1 MGVNFG
7 NNVEVALYY
16 LYYGMRN
23 TDYNG
28 KKGIELLEK
37 AMKEGDPDAPYFLA
51 RCYGGPDTM
60 WEGLGFEQDDDKYY
74 KYLARSIDRMS
85 DIAILTSLNSDQLTK
100 IILKKIDF
108 KDFEKVFQSI
118 LKKADRGE
126 AFCQYAIGKA
136 YANGDIL
143 KISDV
148 KKENF
153 ETKDKY
159 NDCLKDLVTKS
170 IEWYEKAFDSG
181 MFLAGTALHSLYEN
195 GKGELF
201 SPSKEKAEKI
211 LKRGAEC
218 KYPNFQIKYGEYLYN
233 NANFEEAIFYFTESL
248 KQNNPIALGYCG
260 NCHQAL
266 GNYAKAYDY
275 FSKSIDSPAEH
286 WSDYLNIAQMIYEGK
301 PDVPSDYKKAILYF
315 EIASESSPSRNDM
328 LADLILHGK
337 GCEID
342 VYKAYDYLK
351 EFMNYHDSSL
361 SRYLYGI
368 YLIRGF
374 GIFSPNLEE
383 GIHQLESS
391 NDPRVQKELSKYKKN
406 IFGKW
411 SLKK

>member
-28 KKGIELLEK
+28 EKGIELLKK
-37 AMKEGDPDAPYFLA
+37 AMNEGDPDAPYFLA
-51 RCYGGPDTM
+51 RCYGGPDTI
-60 WEGLGFEQDDDKYY
+60 WEGLGLEHNDDKYY
-74 KYLARSIDRMS
+74 KYLARSIDRNS

-100 IILKKIDF
+100 IMLKKVDF
-108 KDFEKVFQSI
+108 KDFEKVFQSV
-118 LKKADRGE
+118 LRKAERGE
-126 AFCQYAIGKA
+126 PFCQYAIGKA

-148 KKENF
+148 QKENF
-153 ETKDKY
+153 ETTDKY
-159 NDCLKDLVTKS
+159 TECLKGMIEKS
-170 IEWYEKAFDSG
+170 ISWYEKAFDNG
-181 MFLAGTALHSLYEN
+181 VFLAGEALHALYES

-201 SPSKEKAEKI
+201 SADKTKSSQV
-211 LKRGAEC
+211 LKRGADC

-233 NANFEEAIFYFTESL
+233 NMEFDDALIYFNDAL
-248 KQNNPIALGYCG
+248 KQNNPVALGYCG
-260 NCHQAL
+260 NCYHAL
-266 GNYAKAYDY
+266 GNFKKAYDY
-275 FSKSIDSPAEH
+275 FSQSIDSPAEH
-286 WSDYLNIAQMIYEGK
+286 WSDYLNIAQMIYEGR
-301 PDVPSDYKKAILYF
+301 PDVPKDFKKAILYF

-337 GCEID
+337 GCEVD
-342 VYKAYDYLK
+342 VYRSYEYLK
-351 EFMNYHDSSL
+351 EFMNFHDSSL

-374 GIFSPNLEE
+374 GIFSPDLDA
-383 GIHQLESS
+383 GIRQLEASS
-391 NDPRVQKELSKYKKN
+391 DPRVNKEIAKYKKN